1 MNATL
6 SLYFRYFDGKF
17 YSWPKLS
24 QISRKD
30 DLIMCRKPMVP
41 GFFRTTREE
50 LQVIVSFLGMVSLRV
65 IVFTDRVPKFGKY
78 FSGYQELAE
87 NRVWCIANWKTIFFF
102 VQFLAYIFWQIWRK
116 GQLTLT
122 LKPQFSMVFPKSET
136 QAGIGTFSIIYVVQ
150 SVTISVHCSV
160 FWIINHI
167 VECCIY

>member
-1 MNATL
+1 MATLKSFSTRLTNATL

-50 LQVIVSFLGMVSLRV
+50 LRVIVSFLGMVSLRV

-102 VQFLAYIFWQIWRK
+102 VQFWH
-116 GQLTLT
+116 
-122 LKPQFSMVFPKSET
+122 
-136 QAGIGTFSIIYVVQ
+136 IYFGKYEEKV
-150 SVTISVHCSV
+150 S
-160 FWIINHI
+160 
-167 VECCIY
+167 